1 MNKNQHAPKNRKIS
15 TCFLVF
21 FALIFFLLQTPKIF
35 AADICN
41 EGLKEL
47 HGSQGVIQTKGGIWG
62 YLEQS
67 SALKDKSILGL
78 QIDGKLQRLI
88 VSFES
93 LCEEGKTPTPKLHG
107 LISGLIGDT
116 RMMFNR
122 DADRQPKDKVL
133 EKLNNLN
140 KNIDALLAQLPS

>member
-1 MNKNQHAPKNRKIS
+1 MTKIQYAPRNLKIS
-15 TCFLVF
+15 SVFMTFLALSFFLV
-21 FALIFFLLQTPKIF
+21 QTPKIF

-47 HGSQGVIQTKGGIWG
+47 RGSQGVIQDKGGIWG

-107 LISGLIGDT
+107 LILNLIGDA
-116 RMMFNR
+116 RVIFNK

-133 EKLNNLN
+133 ENLN
-140 KNIDALLAQLPS
+140 GLKKNIDELLAQLPG